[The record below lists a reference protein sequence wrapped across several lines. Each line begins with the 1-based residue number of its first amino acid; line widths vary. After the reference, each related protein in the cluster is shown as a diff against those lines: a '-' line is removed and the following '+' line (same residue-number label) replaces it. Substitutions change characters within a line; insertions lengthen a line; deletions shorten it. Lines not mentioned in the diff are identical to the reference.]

1 MMILADKNK
10 VCKESHEHIH
20 IGTEQVPQP
29 HELETVEVFYCITCN
44 CTWKEA

>member
-1 MMILADKNK
+1 MIIAIKKMCTEYHHDT
-10 VCKESHEHIH
+10 IH

-29 HELETVEVFYCITCN
+29 HELETVEVLYCPVCN